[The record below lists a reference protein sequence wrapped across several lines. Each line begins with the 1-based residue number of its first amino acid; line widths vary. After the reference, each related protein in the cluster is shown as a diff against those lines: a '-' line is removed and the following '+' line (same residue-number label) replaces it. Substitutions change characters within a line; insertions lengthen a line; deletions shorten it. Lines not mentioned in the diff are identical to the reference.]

1 MIAETKN
8 DRIFLII
15 NKAILITITILVAY
29 PLYFVVIAS
38 ISNYI
43 AINNGNV
50 ILWPVNISFDSYL
63 YVIRYE
69 SIWTGY
75 KNTILI
81 TLVGTMINLILT
93 FTAAYALSKTY
104 LPGMKWIMFMIT
116 FTMFFGGGLIPTYIL
131 VSDMGMRNTIWAM
144 ILPGAV
150 SAYNLILV
158 KNYYQKNI
166 PIELLHAAMIDGCD
180 DMRAFINVVLPLSSP
195 ILATMA
201 LFYGVGHWNQFFD
214 ALIYLSDRERYPLQQ
229 VLREI
234 LLVNQEGTLAISGN
248 TTEAMAEGAAALS
261 EMINRA
267 ETMKYAVILVA
278 SLPVLCI
285 YPFLQRYFLKGI
297 LVGSIKG

>member
-1 MIAETKN
+1 
-8 DRIFLII
+8 
-15 NKAILITITILVAY
+15 
-29 PLYFVVIAS
+29 
-38 ISNYI
+38 
-43 AINNGNV
+43 
-50 ILWPVNISFDSYL
+50 
-63 YVIRYE
+63 
-69 SIWTGY
+69 
-75 KNTILI
+75 
-81 TLVGTMINLILT
+81 MINLILT
-93 FTAAYALSKTY
+93 FTAAYALSKIY

>member
-1 MIAETKN
+1 M
-8 DRIFLII
+8 
-15 NKAILITITILVAY
+15 
-29 PLYFVVIAS
+29 
-38 ISNYI
+38 
-43 AINNGNV
+43 NV
-50 ILWPVNISFDSYL
+50 SFDSYL

-69 SIWTGY
+69 SIWAGY

-93 FTAAYALSKTY
+93 FTAAYALSKIY

>member
-1 MIAETKN
+1 
-8 DRIFLII
+8 
-15 NKAILITITILVAY
+15 
-29 PLYFVVIAS
+29 
-38 ISNYI
+38 
-43 AINNGNV
+43 
-50 ILWPVNISFDSYL
+50 
-63 YVIRYE
+63 
-69 SIWTGY
+69 
-75 KNTILI
+75 
-81 TLVGTMINLILT
+81 
-93 FTAAYALSKTY
+93 
-104 LPGMKWIMFMIT
+104 
-116 FTMFFGGGLIPTYIL
+116 
-131 VSDMGMRNTIWAM
+131 
-144 ILPGAV
+144 
-150 SAYNLILV
+150 
-158 KNYYQKNI
+158 
-166 PIELLHAAMIDGCD
+166 MIDGCD

-201 LFYGVGHWNQFFD
+201 LFYGIGHWNQFFD

>member
-50 ILWPVNISFDSYL
+50 ILWPVNVSFDSYL

-93 FTAAYALSKTY
+93 FTAAYALSKIY

-201 LFYGVGHWNQFFD
+201 LFYGIGHWNQF
-214 ALIYLSDRERYPLQQ
+214 LMR
-229 VLREI
+229 
-234 LLVNQEGTLAISGN
+234 
-248 TTEAMAEGAAALS
+248 
-261 EMINRA
+261 
-267 ETMKYAVILVA
+267 
-278 SLPVLCI
+278 
-285 YPFLQRYFLKGI
+285 
-297 LVGSIKG
+297 